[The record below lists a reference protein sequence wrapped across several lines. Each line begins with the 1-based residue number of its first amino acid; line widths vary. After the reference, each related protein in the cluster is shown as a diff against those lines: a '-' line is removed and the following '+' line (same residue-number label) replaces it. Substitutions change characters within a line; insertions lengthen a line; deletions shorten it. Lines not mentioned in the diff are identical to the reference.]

1 MKLLLLTIIFTNFAF
16 SEISVFISHNNKLTK
31 VSNRDLAN
39 LYLGKTDKINGI
51 KLIPIDSKN
60 KKLFEEFYKKIVK
73 KTPSQLHAYWIKQI
87 YKGSAQPPKKLSREA
102 IKRAIERGSHI
113 IAYDRN
119 PKTGRI
125 LLTIR

>member
-1 MKLLLLTIIFTNFAF
+1 MKSLLLTVIFTSFAF

-39 LYLGKTDKINGI
+39 LYLKKTDTINGI
-51 KLIPIDSKN
+51 KVTPIDSKN
-60 KKLFEEFYKKIVK
+60 KKLFQEFYSKIVN
-73 KTPSQLHAYWIKQI
+73 KTPSQLHAYWVNQVFQ
-87 YKGSAQPPKKLSREA
+87 GSTQPPKKLSKNA
-102 IKRAIERGSHI
+102 IKNAIKKGSHI

-125 LLTIR
+125 LLTVK